1 MEELKMFK
9 TSTENPEQK
18 PSELPSPPNVPL
30 SPMKKAS
37 DVENILDQWDDSES
51 KIIALAQIMKKDRKK
66 NKTLKLAL
74 AQEITKND
82 KIYGNIENLTEQI
95 DVLRMEVK
103 EKDARIVKT
112 YGDYMSTYEALLKL
126 RNQKEVGIPKVEKK
140 PK

>member
-1 MEELKMFK
+1 
-9 TSTENPEQK
+9 
-18 PSELPSPPNVPL
+18 
-30 SPMKKAS
+30 
-37 DVENILDQWDDSES
+37 
-51 KIIALAQIMKKDRKK
+51 MKKDRKK

-95 DVLRMEVK
+95 DALRIEVK

-126 RNQKEVGIPKVEKK
+126 RNQKESGIPKVEKK

>member
-1 MEELKMFK
+1 
-9 TSTENPEQK
+9 
-18 PSELPSPPNVPL
+18 
-30 SPMKKAS
+30 
-37 DVENILDQWDDSES
+37 
-51 KIIALAQIMKKDRKK
+51 MKKDRKK